1 MDFEQEQKFAE
12 PNVIHPELKSAIR
25 YQICK
30 IYEIYNDLTFPTA
43 CKMRLPDS
51 MDTVSEVAK
60 ANTSQTDR
68 EKFEAHCF
76 KTARL

>member
-25 YQICK
+25 YQICN

-43 CKMRLPDS
+43 CKRRLPDS
-51 MDTVSEVAK
+51 MDIDSEVAK
-60 ANTSQTDR
+60 ANVSQRDR
-68 EKFEAHCF
+68 EKFEARCF
-76 KTARL
+76 KTSRL